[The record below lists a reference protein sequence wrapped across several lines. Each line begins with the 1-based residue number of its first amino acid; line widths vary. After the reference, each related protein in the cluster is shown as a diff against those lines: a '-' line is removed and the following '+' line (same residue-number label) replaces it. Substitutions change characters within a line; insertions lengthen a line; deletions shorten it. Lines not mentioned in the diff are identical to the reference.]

1 MIIVDTSVWVDAL
14 RGVPNPAAA
23 WLDQNAGG
31 NLALTDWILCEILQ
45 GIRDEKQYRQV
56 RSHLLHFAIFD
67 TGGSSLAL
75 DSAENYRLLRK
86 KGMTV
91 RSTIDCAIATFCI
104 REGHALLHHDR
115 DYDPFE
121 KHLGLKVIRP

>member
-1 MIIVDTSVWVDAL
+1 MIVVDTSVWVDAF
-14 RGVPNPAAA
+14 RGVSNAQTA
-23 WLDQNAGG
+23 WLDRHVEG
-31 NLALTDWILCEILQ
+31 NLALTDWILCEVLQ
-45 GIRDEKQYRQV
+45 GIRDEKQYRQA

-67 TGGSSLAL
+67 TGGSRLAIA
-75 DSAENYRLLRK
+75 SAENYRSLLK
-86 KGMTV
+86 KGVTV

-121 KHLGLKVIRP
+121 KFLGLNVVRP